1 MRPLPGFA
9 NSGRVRYAAA
19 MYFYQ
24 RRMISED
31 ILEVYRACSKNDLID
46 PKSQDLNSRS
56 RSASVKKTREF
67 EREKRFSHAFET
79 GLDGKQIAGLR
90 PGLQGVRA

>member
-1 MRPLPGFA
+1 VISVENTEDELQAGLLATPVGLRG
-9 NSGRVRYAAA
+9 SGRVRYAAA

-46 PKSQDLNSRS
+46 PKSQ
-56 RSASVKKTREF
+56 A
-67 EREKRFSHAFET
+67 
-79 GLDGKQIAGLR
+79 
-90 PGLQGVRA
+90 